1 MVVIG
6 HQAVSDYC
14 GPVWL
19 VVPLDQSQTVLK
31 VASVEEYGV
40 TAHSS
45 VVEMVV
51 LLSSECVGSIWHDWI
66 AANLPQVVKLQE
78 VMAHP

>member
-1 MVVIG
+1 
-6 HQAVSDYC
+6 
-14 GPVWL
+14 

-31 VASVEEYGV
+31 VAGVEEYGV

-51 LLSSECVGSIWHDWI
+51 LLSSEYVGSIWHHWT
-66 AANLPQVVKLQE
+66 ANLPQLVNLRE